1 MFYFIRNKETFSV
14 SHAPPC
20 EGIIYPEVAF
30 SADQKVKLVDQR
42 PVCEAAKFPLVRVYM
57 PSLLKSNLQKAIRR
71 RHIEEAFATAKHL
84 LAQDAQELLRR
95 LPIIMC
101 EDTMLHPPLFMEI
114 VWLMIAVS
122 KGYVLTVD
130 DCKHIMNF
138 IGACLSAPAQYN
150 ILVTLPGGEAAVDL
164 LNPLQ
169 LSFALRI
176 EYGGMKCDMAFMK
189 RLLGRIAIGELAQ
202 NLDFIQVDYESVGT
216 FDLERHLIPEAVD
229 FHCFPAMLKI
239 TEVPKPAIWHNR
251 SAINVRPL
259 IGAYAAEGAAREA
272 EEAAAWPLSA
282 ENIATIEEFVEKTVA
297 GLRGRAPPVHK
308 VKQMRLTG
316 FVKRC

>member
-1 MFYFIRNKETFSV
+1 
-14 SHAPPC
+14 
-20 EGIIYPEVAF
+20 
-30 SADQKVKLVDQR
+30 
-42 PVCEAAKFPLVRVYM
+42 M

-101 EDTMLHPPLFMEI
+101 EDTMLHPALFMEI

-272 EEAAAWPLSA
+272 EEAAREAEEAAAWPLSA